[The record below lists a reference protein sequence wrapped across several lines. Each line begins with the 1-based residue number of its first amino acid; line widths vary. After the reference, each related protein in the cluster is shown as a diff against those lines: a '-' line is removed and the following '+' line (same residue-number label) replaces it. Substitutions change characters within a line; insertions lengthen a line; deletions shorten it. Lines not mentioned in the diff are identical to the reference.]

1 MPSDMKPT
9 YHRYITNSAIFN
21 FSMEELLDSILR
33 LLPAPIIYNLEE
45 DSFSFL
51 PLKRDRFCPEI
62 IIVLDSTF
70 TVFNRNHKFYFITI
84 HFHLNLLVL

>member
-33 LLPAPIIYNLEE
+33 LLPAPIIYNFEE

-51 PLKRDRFCPEI
+51 PLK
-62 IIVLDSTF
+62 
-70 TVFNRNHKFYFITI
+70 
-84 HFHLNLLVL
+84 